1 MSTDDPNPTT
11 TTTPAAAPAPSKMS
25 RAAEPARGE
34 ALPWYSPHS
43 GPFRL
48 LMIVLVIGAIV
59 GWIYWNS
66 GDRPREENRV
76 SHKVGYSI
84 VRPSDWKPKFQ
95 TQPNETY
102 RDGITLEP
110 EKWISLE
117 PSIWARRLLWPPD
130 TKELREKG
138 FVEGDFQGHKAWL
151 SQQKPRFRIA
161 RTARFPVG
169 SDWYE
174 VGVSLPGLEG
184 AKVDDWWEYALTFR
198 PAPVRSTTQPA
209 TARPAA
215 TGGT

>member
-1 MSTDDPNPTT
+1 MSTEGPNPTT
-11 TTTPAAAPAPSKMS
+11 TASAPAPATASKMS
-25 RAAEPARGE
+25 REAEPARGE

-66 GDRPREENRV
+66 GERPREENRV
-76 SHKVGYSI
+76 AHRAGYSI
-84 VRPSDWKPKFQ
+84 LKPSGWGANVQ
-95 TQPNETY
+95 TQSSDRF

-130 TKELREKG
+130 TNKLLAEG
-138 FVEGDFQGHKAWL
+138 FVEGESRGRKAWL
-151 SQQKPRFRIA
+151 SQQKPRRRIE

-169 SDWYE
+169 PDWFE

-184 AKVDDWWEYALTFR
+184 AKVDDWWEYALTFKP
-198 PAPVRSTTQPA
+198 PAVSPTTQGSTQPIA
-209 TARPAA
+209 T
-215 TGGT
+215 T